1 MGELAFALIEMIV
14 ELLCMGAAG
23 RWILLCLITL
33 GAIVGF
39 GYWAYIS

>member
-1 MGELAFALIEMIV
+1 MDELIVCLIEMIV

-23 RWILLCLITL
+23 RWILLCLVTL